1 MSALPMIHASNTIL
15 ANDWIH
21 FDTTSLHNL
30 FWVDTFSGLT
40 YGAIYALIALGYT
53 LVYGLLK
60 LINFAHSEVF
70 ISGAFAAYF
79 TLKLC
84 GFSPGLSYSTGTL
97 GIIGFLVLATVVAAA
112 VSSGVA
118 LVVERVAYKP
128 LRSRNAPSLVFL
140 ITAIGASLTI
150 QQIFFVWRGANAE
163 PSIQLVIPQP
173 ELQVFSATIN
183 NLQIS
188 IVVAAIV
195 LMFVID
201 QFIRRTRIGRGIRAV
216 AQDPTTATLMG
227 VNRER
232 VIVQTFMIGGVAA
245 GLAASFYIMYIPSG
259 VVYNGGFILGIKAFV
274 AAVLGGIGNL
284 RGALLGG
291 LILGLAE
298 TYGQTLF
305 GGGWRDVVAYVLLIL
320 VLMFRPT
327 GLLGESLGKARA

>member
-1 MSALPMIHASNTIL
+1 MAMLDLPNTVL
-15 ANDWIH
+15 ADTSWIS
-21 FDTTSLHNL
+21 FDTHSLRQL
-30 FWVDTFSGLT
+30 FWVDTVSGLT
-40 YGAIYALIALGYT
+40 YGSIYALIALGYT

-79 TLKLC
+79 TLKAC
-84 GFSPGLSYSTGTL
+84 GFSPGLAYSTGTL
-97 GIIGFLVLATVVAAA
+97 AVVGFLILAALAAVAA
-112 VSSGVA
+112 SSAVA
-118 LVVERVAYKP
+118 LLVERIAYKP

-163 PSIQLVIPQP
+163 PSIQLVIRQPQF
-173 ELQVFSATIN
+173 QFFGAKIDN
-183 NLQIS
+183 IQIS
-188 IVVAAIV
+188 IVIAAIA
-195 LMFVID
+195 LMVIID
-201 QFIRRTRIGRGIRAV
+201 QFIRRTRLGRGIRAV
-216 AQDPTTATLMG
+216 AQDPITATLMG

-232 VIVQTFMIGGVAA
+232 VIMLTFIIGGAAA
-245 GLAASFYIMYIPSG
+245 GIASSFYIMLIPTG
-259 VVYNGGFILGIKAFV
+259 VLYTGGFILGIKAFV

-298 TYGQTLF
+298 AYGQTLF
-305 GGGWRDVVAYVLLIL
+305 GSAWRDVVAYVLLIGVLL
-320 VLMFRPT
+320 VRPT

>member
-1 MSALPMIHASNTIL
+1 MLHATSTVL
-15 ANDWIH
+15 ADPSIT
-21 FDTTSLHNL
+21 FDTHSLKQL
-30 FWVDTFSGLT
+30 FWVDTFSGLA

-84 GFSPGLSYSTGTL
+84 GFTPGEAYSTGTIAIL
-97 GIIGFLVLATVVAAA
+97 GFLILATVVAAG

-118 LVVERVAYKP
+118 LLVERVAYKP
-128 LRSRNAPSLVFL
+128 LRARNAPSLVFL

-150 QQIFFVWRGANAE
+150 QQIFFVWRGANPE
-163 PSIQLVIPQP
+163 PIIQLVIPQP
-173 ELQVFSATIN
+173 ELQVFSAKIDNIEITV
-183 NLQIS
+183 
-188 IVVAAIV
+188 VVAAIV

-232 VIVQTFMIGGVAA
+232 VIMQTFMIGGVAA
-245 GLAASFYIMYIPSG
+245 GIAASLYIMYKPSG
-259 VVYNGGFILGIKAFV
+259 TVLYNGGFLLGIKAFV

-298 TYGQTLF
+298 NYGQTLF
-305 GGGWRDVVAYVLLIL
+305 GGGWRDIVCYVFLIA

-327 GLLGESLGKARA
+327 GLLGESLGKSRA

>member
-1 MSALPMIHASNTIL
+1 VSTLHLASNTVL
-15 ANDWIH
+15 AENWIH
-21 FDTTSLHNL
+21 FDTHSLGQL
-30 FWVDTFSGLT
+30 FWVDTVSGLT

-70 ISGAFAAYF
+70 IAGAFAAYF
-79 TLKLC
+79 TLKAC
-84 GFSPGLSYSTGTL
+84 GFAPGAIYSTTTMAV
-97 GIIGFLVLATVVAAA
+97 IGFMLLATLVAAV

-118 LVVERVAYKP
+118 LAVERVAYKP
-128 LRSRNAPSLVFL
+128 LRARGAPSLVFL

-163 PSIQLVIPQP
+163 PSILLVLKQP
-173 ELQVFSATIN
+173 EIQIFSAQAN
-183 NLQIS
+183 NQQII

-195 LMFVID
+195 LMVLID
-201 QFIRRTRIGRGIRAV
+201 TFINRTRVGRGIRAV

-232 VIVQTFMIGGVAA
+232 VIMQTFMIGGIAA
-245 GLAASFYIMYIPSG
+245 GIAASLYIMYIPTG
-259 VVYNGGFILGIKAFV
+259 VIYNGGFILGIKAFA

-284 RGALLGG
+284 RGALVGG

-298 TYGQTLF
+298 IYGQTLF
-305 GGGWRDVVAYVLLIL
+305 GSGWRDVVAYVLLIA
-320 VLMFRPT
+320 VLLIRPT
-327 GLLGESLGKARA
+327 GILGESLGKARA

>member
-1 MSALPMIHASNTIL
+1 MLHTSSTLL
-15 ANDWIH
+15 AGPSWIS
-21 FDTTSLHNL
+21 FDTHSLRQL
-30 FWVDTFSGLT
+30 FWIDTFSGLAV
-40 YGAIYALIALGYT
+40 GAIYALVALGYT

-79 TLKLC
+79 TLKFS
-84 GFSPGLSYSTGTL
+84 GFTPGESYSTSL
-97 GIIGFLVLATVVAAA
+97 IGIVAFIALATVVAAA
-112 VSSGVA
+112 VSAGVA

-150 QQIFFVWRGANAE
+150 QQIFFVWRGPTAE
-163 PSIQLVIPQP
+163 PSIQLVLPKPQFH
-173 ELQVFSATIN
+173 VFSAPVTNVEIA
-183 NLQIS
+183 
-188 IVVAAIV
+188 IVVAAVV
-195 LMFVID
+195 LMVSID
-201 QFIRRTRIGRGIRAV
+201 QFIRRTRLGRGIRAV

-232 VIVQTFMIGGVAA
+232 VIMLTFVIGGVAA
-245 GLAASFYIMYIPSG
+245 GIASSFYIMYLPPT
-259 VVYNGGFILGIKAFV
+259 VVYNGGFLLGIKAFV

-291 LILGLAE
+291 LVLGLAE
-298 TYGQTLF
+298 QYGQTLF
-305 GGGWRDVVAYVLLIL
+305 GGGWKDVVAYVVLII
-320 VLMFRPT
+320 VLMIRPT